1 MRWSFR
7 ILTVAGIGIYVHIT
21 FLLLVGWIAA
31 IYFLQGGA
39 ELALQGISLI
49 LSVFAC
55 VLLHELGHAHRQTV
69 GVKTKDT
76 SAPHRRVARLERTRG
91 RGGVP
96 HRHQA
101 RSSTS

>member
-31 IYFLQGGA
+31 IHSFHRGA
-39 ELALQGISLI
+39 SLALQGVALI

-55 VLLHELGHAHRQTV
+55 VLLHELGHALTAKRL
-69 GVKTKDT
+69 GV
-76 SAPHRRVARLERTRG
+76 
-91 RGGVP
+91 
-96 HRHQA
+96 
-101 RSSTS
+101 